1 MGGLLPRPIWR
12 LLLPGVGGD
21 PGLDDVLRLRHLRP
35 HRHAVQN
42 QQGRRGEER
51 MEGTCNKR

>member
-12 LLLPGVGGD
+12 LLLPCVGGG

-51 MEGTCNKR
+51 LEGNKR